1 MPSVNPG
8 AQYPRALDYAEFA
21 QEFLGRNPRY
31 RAEFEVAMRAPP
43 GPAGDR
49 VREEMAR
56 PWGLAFPVSARA
68 RCAHRARALAGQCIA
83 LDGRLSAGT
92 PKVARAKLRPDPRS
106 HGLHR
111 TADLR
116 RRALPGDPRA
126 RGHASTD
133 APSRKPAGI
142 AVLHGRT
149 RPVRR
154 SSPCCDRASARI
166 PRFRDRVE
174 YRRCS
179 TTVTVSATAAHATA
193 CHSRPAGCRQPA
205 TGDHPVHRGGAGLPP
220 LGRPERGLVE
230 GIEPTPPDTAPARR
244 SQGDRGRGLSCAAV
258 GQIVKISG
266 LNGVRRVARLRS
278 NSSRLHRAL
287 ARTTCEGVG
296 GAL

>member
-8 AQYPRALDYAEFA
+8 ARYPRALDYAEFA
-21 QEFLGRNPRY
+21 QEFLRRNPRY

-68 RCAHRARALAGQCIA
+68 RCTHRARALAGQCIA

-111 TADLR
+111 TAELR

-193 CHSRPAGCRQPA
+193 RHSRASRSLRWAACDSSHSGSR
-205 TGDHPVHRGGAGLPP
+205 AGLPKH
-220 LGRPERGLVE
+220 G
-230 GIEPTPPDTAPARR
+230 R
-244 SQGDRGRGLSCAAV
+244 SQCSRMEGVEPAAPDPAFDRGSAGSDAWGLSRA
-258 GQIVKISG
+258 S
-266 LNGVRRVARLRS
+266 LR
-278 NSSRLHRAL
+278 
-287 ARTTCEGVG
+287 
-296 GAL
+296 